1 MTFPTSNDQANA
13 YKSEKLVLDRHGV
26 NSIIRG

>member
-1 MTFPTSNDQANA
+1 MTFPTSNDQA
-13 YKSEKLVLDRHGV
+13 YKSEKLGLDRHGV